1 MGGETIA
8 KELYE
13 FERIKEI
20 LKKQSFTERRIA
32 KYMDKFIPDHEG
44 MTVYGKNVISEEP
57 GAKIELYFFTS
68 DKIYVVKEIDTGI
81 KYQLMYTKDINHID
95 YEISDAD
102 EKIVTLKI
110 KLLNGELLT
119 LSSVNDR
126 GAGSL
131 LSYRNMIEHIVKTL
145 I

>member
-8 KELYE
+8 KDLYE
-13 FERIKEI
+13 FERIKEV
-20 LKKQSFTERRIA
+20 LKRQSFTERKIA

-44 MTVYGKNVISEEP
+44 MAVYGKNVVNQEP
-57 GAKIELYFFTS
+57 DAKIELYFFTS
-68 DKIYVVKEIDTGI
+68 DKVYAIKEVETGI

-95 YEISDAD
+95 YEISDDD

-110 KLLNGELLT
+110 KFSNGELLT

-126 GAGSL
+126 GAESL
-131 LSYRNMIEHIVKTL
+131 VSYRNMIEHIVTTL